1 MSFLSSQKCYRF
13 VEFLRGNCLE
23 LLNLGSY
30 FSLEFF
36 QYRSKKA
43 WISGYELIRLDLLA
57 REWRLFSKL
66 IGKNWVSYHTWSSNP
81 QPLYRRS
88 NLEAVLL
95 WPPRD
100 PEEVTVSTNRE
111 SGSSWIPGLVESSAP
126 STRLVSQP
134 DPELR
139 CHGDPC
145 QPASGPWLPC
155 SSQQSKLL
163 CHLLRGPLQKW
174 PDQLWS
180 ILPGLTTNAINFFL
194 WFCFLKKV
202 FYPSQKTK
210 NALSCT

>member
-1 MSFLSSQKCYRF
+1 MLPGPWVFEGTLPW
-13 VEFLRGNCLE
+13 VIEFGE
-23 LLNLGSY
+23 LFIPWV
-30 FSLEFF
+30 FSI
-36 QYRSKKA
+36 SVKKA

-180 ILPGLTTNAINFFL
+180 ILPGLTTNAIKPFCDFASWKKFFTHV
-194 WFCFLKKV
+194 KN
-202 FYPSQKTK
+202 QK
-210 NALSCT
+210 LHYHVLVVVCT